1 MSKLNKIFRPK
12 TLFLLLSVLIFL
24 SFTYK
29 KGEEKNNLAVHFK
42 GDAQV
47 EVGNH
52 YVGAEFHHSS
62 PLLERISFYYPVANS
77 IDLSTDYWKR
87 DTTCI
92 LHLGLKIG
100 NGKTKLIGLKPF
112 ELNLTPYYVTF
123 QKKDSQKSI
132 KISYNFC
139 NSKPAMV
146 VTYEITNLEKGKE
159 SYEFYTHLETSV
171 KTCHTYALKD
181 RASTKVEDN
190 GNVIYTNFNDPQT
203 QDVQIF
209 IANAALSPIN
219 YNTRGY
225 LNASLNSSEP
235 YFKKELKQNQKEC
248 IPAAS
253 FLYKKELALGQTM
266 KVVQIIGSCK
276 QGEGEGLVKYLG
288 RNYKNEV
295 KKYEDYV
302 LNYIGSSQF
311 SSGDNVLN
319 HSISW
324 AKAIL
329 AVNQHYIDENIE
341 PMPCPA
347 EYNFYFTHDVLL
359 TDLAAVNFDLKRVKQ
374 DLRFIIHHANKDYII
389 PHAYYWKD
397 NKYVTEFADVNNWN
411 NYWFI
416 ITSSQYLTHSGDTS
430 FVKTIYPYMSKC
442 LEQGLTDKKD
452 NLIWAY
458 RPDWWDIGHVF
469 GARAYMTILAIR
481 AIHEYV
487 YTSYVLHENID
498 KLAHYE
504 NEATEM
510 TKALNNKLWSS
521 NEKYLINYYDK
532 NQLDKHYY
540 MGSLLSEVYGLL
552 DEKRGEELI
561 NTTNKKLLDPK
572 LGIYAVYPM
581 DFNKLIKK
589 WHFAGNEAGNPFK
602 YINGGI
608 WNHANAWYAE
618 CLMNLGK
625 RQEAYNFIKRTM
637 TVDGIM
643 NGPNGQPAMYE
654 YRIGDYKDPKIY
666 GKVDKPQ
673 FMWAAGWYLNSLYHL
688 YGLSE
693 SVWNLSFV
701 PFLPAGVGESHFD
714 IYCNGS
720 KVNVTIKGKGK
731 FLQSIKY
738 NGVNYPSAVIPEN
751 YSNLKKIEFNLG
763 LPTYPYLS
771 KTNSILV
778 SSKLDDSGKQ
788 LSITLKSVTGHQN
801 KSIIISPFEPKFVK
815 IGGKEQSKGWGVKKE
830 DGVYKLKVSFIQKQE
845 IEIVTISH

>member
-1 MSKLNKIFRPK
+1 MSKLKKIPGPK
-12 TLFLLLSVLIFL
+12 IIFLLLSALIFL
-24 SFTYK
+24 SFTFK
-29 KGEEKNNLAVHFK
+29 KGGEKNKLAVKFK
-42 GDAQV
+42 GNAQV

-77 IDLSTDYWKR
+77 IDLSTDYWER

-112 ELNLTPYYVTF
+112 ELNLTPYYATF
-123 QKKDSQKSI
+123 QKKDAQKSI

-146 VTYEITNLEKGKE
+146 VTYEITNLEKSKE

-181 RASTKVEDN
+181 TASTKVEDN

-209 IANAALSPIN
+209 VANAALSPIK
-219 YNTRGY
+219 YNSRGY

-235 YFKKELKQNQKEC
+235 YFKRGLKQNQKED

-253 FLYKKELALGQTM
+253 FLYKKNLAPGQTM
-266 KVVQIIGSCK
+266 KVIQIIGSCK
-276 QGEGEGLVKYLG
+276 QREGEGLVKYLR

-295 KKYEDYV
+295 KKYEDYI

-311 SSGDNVLN
+311 SSGDKVLN

-329 AVNQHYIDENIE
+329 AVNQHYIDGNIE

-374 DLRFIIHHANKDYII
+374 DLKFIIHHANKDYII

-397 NKYVTEFADVNNWN
+397 NRYVTEFADVNNWN

-416 ITSSQYLTHSGDTS
+416 ITSSQYLTHSRDIS
-430 FVKTIYPYMSKC
+430 FVKAIYPYMSKC

-481 AIHEYV
+481 AIHEYI
-487 YTSYVLHENID
+487 YTSYVLHKNID

-510 TKALNNKLWSS
+510 SKALNNKLWSN
-521 NEKYLINYYDK
+521 NEKYLINYYDE

-572 LGIYAVYPM
+572 LGVYAVYPM

-637 TVDGIM
+637 TLDGIM

-654 YRIGDYKDPKIY
+654 YRIGDFKNPKIY

-673 FMWAAGWYLNSLYHL
+673 FMWAAGWYLNSIYHL
-688 YGLSE
+688 YGFNE
-693 SVWNLSFV
+693 SIWNISFT
-701 PFLPAGVGESHFD
+701 PFLPENIKHTEFD
-714 IYCNGS
+714 IYANG
-720 KVNVTIKGKGK
+720 
-731 FLQSIKY
+731 
-738 NGVNYPSAVIPEN
+738 E
-751 YSNLKKIEFNLG
+751 KIN
-763 LPTYPYLS
+763 
-771 KTNSILV
+771 
-778 SSKLDDSGKQ
+778 
-788 LSITLKSVTGHQN
+788 
-801 KSIIISPFEPKFVK
+801 
-815 IGGKEQSKGWGVKKE
+815 
-830 DGVYKLKVSFIQKQE
+830 
-845 IEIVTISH
+845 IEIVGKGHLVNTIEYDGRDYPSMVIPSVSSGMKRIKISLGAPKSAYLSRSNCEVVSCKTNGSTKSLTILLKSFIGHEIHTECILPTKPLTVEINSAKSSSWVLNELDGGYKLTTSSIQHKNIDTLKIMY